1 MNGLCLGFRLPL
13 CDRHRSC
20 AEQTVDWVPLKVRMK
35 ALVGE
40 TGGLKKGDVKGEEMK
55 RCMETA

>member
-40 TGGLKKGDVKGEEMK
+40 TGGLKKG
-55 RCMETA
+55 